1 MQRPY
6 QFITFEKSGSIFCVR
21 LKSLRVEDHQME
33 DLGAEFARLI
43 DEENCRKMV
52 VNLGPEEPECLMSV
66 FLAKMLG
73 LQRRLQSLG
82 GVVALAHVSD
92 YTRGI
97 FRSVGI
103 EKFFQFYPDQ
113 TAAVAALNKANA

>member
-6 QFITFEKSGSIFCVR
+6 QFIAFERDGDVFCVR
-21 LKSLRVEDHQME
+21 LLNVRIDDDQLE
-33 DLGAEFARLI
+33 DLGAELARLI

-52 VNLGPEEPECLMSV
+52 VSLGPEEPECLMSV
-66 FLAKMLG
+66 FLAKLLG
-73 LQRRLQSLG
+73 LQRRLKGLG
-82 GVVALAHVSD
+82 GVLALAHVSD

-103 EKFFQFYPDQ
+103 EKFLQFYPDRA
-113 TAAVAALNKANA
+113 AAVQALGKSSG